1 VSWTARVRNPD
12 LTLADPIEFETATL
26 VENYNLPDMLSM
38 EGELAGLRP
47 AMQPG
52 LGIYVT
58 DEAGNYRFS
67 GIFDPTGIERRGDR
81 TGALVWASDSLNFWD
96 RICYPVPANAW
107 TTAGQ
112 NAAYDVQTGTVETR
126 MLGYINRNMG
136 SAARAERQVTR
147 LRLPTS
153 QGRGPSETTNMR
165 FHVLGS
171 WLGLA
176 AAKADLRFRIVQTYD
191 GTGAWLDVKIDTA
204 ADMSAWA
211 RFGTPE
217 AGGPGMLGPDWNYRI
232 GSPTGTTVLVAA
244 GGTGAARVLSSGTD
258 TAAQT
263 LWRRRIE
270 AFKDQRGTTDATEIA
285 TAVSEGLAEGVGSV
299 EVSAP
304 LGDSDLVLGGDIPV
318 GSKISVVLDGVVIVD
333 RLQQVTTVV
342 SNDSSAPT
350 VSVSGVVGSPDAGL
364 QTPTQKKLAQA
375 LRRLTYLERSL

>member
-1 VSWTARVRNPD
+1 MSWTARVRMPD
-12 LTLADPIEFETATL
+12 LTLTDPIEFETATL
-26 VENYNLPDMLSM
+26 VENFNVPDMLSV
-38 EGELAGLRP
+38 EGELVGLRP

-52 LGIYVT
+52 YGIYIT
-58 DEAGNYRFS
+58 DDAGNYRFS
-67 GIFDPTGIERRGDR
+67 GIFDPTGIERRGDK
-81 TGALVWASDSLNFWD
+81 TGALVWASDTLNFWD

-112 NAAYDVQTGTVETR
+112 TSAYDVQTGTVETR
-126 MLGYINRNMG
+126 MLGYISRNLG
-136 SAARAERQVTR
+136 SSARTERQVAR

-153 QGRGPSETTNMR
+153 LGRGPSETTNMR
-165 FHVLGS
+165 FQVLGT

-176 AAKADLRFRIVQTYD
+176 AAKANLRFRILQTYD
-191 GTGAWLDVKIDTA
+191 GAGPWLDVKLDDA
-204 ADMSAWA
+204 ADLSAWA

-217 AGGPGMLGPDWNYRI
+217 AGGPGLLGEDWNYRI

-244 GGTGAARVLSSGTD
+244 GGTGSARLLDSGTD
-258 TAAQT
+258 SAAQT
-263 LWRRRIE
+263 LWHRRIE
-270 AFKDQRGTTDATEIA
+270 AFKDQRGTTDTAEIA
-285 TAVSEGLAEGVGSV
+285 TAVTEGLAEGVGSV

-304 LGDSDLVLGGDIPV
+304 LGDSDLTLGADIPV

-342 SNDSSAPT
+342 SGDSGTPT
-350 VSVSGVVGSPDAGL
+350 ETVTGLIGSPDGGL